1 MLFDDSDFMNLG
13 DIFCSKHS
21 DIVNTDINTI
31 SGKNVVLN
39 YIARIDMEIGMF
51 GYSDSSLELIDF
63 YEECKTSG
71 NLLKFCDN
79 SVIKFIKEKM
89 VKYPVVKAY
98 LEERFFDEVETD
110 IINFYNNIFE
120 NSEKI
125 NKEVKTK
132 ETEYKTNKDN
142 QVKNFGLDIKAIYKD
157 IDLSTFDFLLNPP
170 LFPNTQTPIT
180 KEINLQDKPTKD
192 DNKIDDDS
200 FWKF

>member
-13 DIFCSKHS
+13 DIFGSKHS

-79 SVIKFIKEKM
+79 PVVKFIKEKM
-89 VKYPVVKAY
+89 IKYPTVKAY

-125 NKEVKTK
+125 NEDVKVKEAD
-132 ETEYKTNKDN
+132 YN
-142 QVKNFGLDIKAIYKD
+142 QVKKIELDKKAILKD
-157 IDLSTFDFLLNPP
+157 IDLSTFEFLFNPS
-170 LFPNTQTPIT
+170 LFPNTQTPLT